1 MSIDFQDFLNEE
13 MKDPEFRREY
23 EALEFETGLAHAITE
38 AREARGL
45 TRKQLAKM
53 AGVKEKEVEDFEY
66 VNKESTINL
75 FHKLASV
82 LGLKPEFLPA

>member
-1 MSIDFQDFLNEE
+1 MSVDFQDYLNKRLQDEG
-13 MKDPEFRREY
+13 FRREY
-23 EALEFETGLAHAITE
+23 EALEFETGLARAVTE
-38 AREARGL
+38 AREAQGL

-53 AGVKEKEVEDFEY
+53 AGVKEKAVEDFEY

-82 LGLKPEFLPA
+82 LGLRLEVFPA

>member
-1 MSIDFQDFLNEE
+1 MSVDFQDFLNEQ

-23 EALEFETGLAHAITE
+23 EALGFESDLARAVTE
-38 AREARGL
+38 AREAKGL

-53 AGVKEKEVEDFEY
+53 AGVKEKAVEDFEY
-66 VNKESTINL
+66 VNKENTINL

-82 LGLKPEFLPA
+82 LGLRLEVVPA

>member
-1 MSIDFQDFLNEE
+1 MSVDFQDYLNKRLQDEG
-13 MKDPEFRREY
+13 FRREY
-23 EALEFETGLAHAITE
+23 EALEFETGLARAVTE
-38 AREARGL
+38 AREAQGL

-53 AGVKEKEVEDFEY
+53 AGVKEKAVEDFEY

-82 LGLKPEFLPA
+82 LGLRLEVLPA

>member
-1 MSIDFQDFLNEE
+1 MTFDDFMNEE

-23 EALEFETGLAHAITE
+23 EALEFESELARAVTE

-45 TRKQLAKM
+45 TRKQLANL
-53 AGVKEKEVEDFEY
+53 AGVKEKAVEDFEY
-66 VNKESTINL
+66 VNKENTINL

-82 LGLKPEFLPA
+82 LGLRVKVLPA

>member
-1 MSIDFQDFLNEE
+1 MTFEDFMNEE

-23 EALEFETGLAHAITE
+23 EALGFESDLARAVTE
-38 AREARGL
+38 AREAKGL

-53 AGVKEKEVEDFEY
+53 AGVKEKAVEDFEY
-66 VNKESTINL
+66 VNKENTINL

-82 LGLKPEFLPA
+82 LGLRLEIVPA